1 MKGELDQ
8 LELQKCALCDRLSD
22 KNGVYCFLHG
32 ESLSQIREKFMR
44 WQEAFGEM
52 SWERYLERIIE
63 LKETGDQAKEVAR
76 HLLNQELG
84 RDFVGSR

>member
-1 MKGELDQ
+1 
-8 LELQKCALCDRLSD
+8 
-22 KNGVYCFLHG
+22 
-32 ESLSQIREKFMR
+32 MR